1 MCFGGSAPPPPP
13 PPKDPILPAQPIIQ
27 QQPIGL
33 KAGRTEEDDKF
44 KQTKAQRARKK
55 LRIKA
60 SESKAGLQT
69 PGAQARQRVG
79 QSSGM
84 QVKA

>member
-1 MCFGGSAPPPPP
+1 MCFGSKAPPAPPPPP
-13 PPKDPILPAQPIIQ
+13 DPVLPAQPIIQ

-55 LRIKA
+55 LRIQKTESVA
-60 SESKAGLQT
+60 GVQVGGQSGASKA
-69 PGAQARQRVG
+69 AK
-79 QSSGM
+79 SSGV
-84 QVKA
+84 QV